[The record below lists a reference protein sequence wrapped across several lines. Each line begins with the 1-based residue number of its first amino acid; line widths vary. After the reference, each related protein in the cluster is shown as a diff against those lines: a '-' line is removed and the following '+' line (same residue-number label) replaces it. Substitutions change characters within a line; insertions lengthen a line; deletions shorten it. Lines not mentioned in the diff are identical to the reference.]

1 MPRKKILT
9 INLID
14 KCNSNSFC
22 LSIISFRFMNY
33 FIEFKM
39 LVTNLM
45 ANRLDLDFLRK
56 QCAATKIVQNVEEID
71 VDTKRILLERN

>member
-1 MPRKKILT
+1 
-9 INLID
+9 
-14 KCNSNSFC
+14 
-22 LSIISFRFMNY
+22 MNY

-56 QCAATKIVQNVEEID
+56 QCDATKIVQNVEEID